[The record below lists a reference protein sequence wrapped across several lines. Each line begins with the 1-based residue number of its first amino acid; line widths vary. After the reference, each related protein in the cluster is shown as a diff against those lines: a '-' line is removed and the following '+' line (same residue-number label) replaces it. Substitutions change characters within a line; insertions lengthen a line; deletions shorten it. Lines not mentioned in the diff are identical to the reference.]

1 MADESFGED
10 DFGDDGRVTR
20 DDDFDDSFG
29 DSGYERGGDERSGLS
44 KSQLVANRPYD
55 EAVALSDEDSMD
67 SAASPQRLPGGEP
80 HVVHQEQQPIPA
92 PALQS
97 SPQPHS
103 FEDSDDPDESLDQ
116 ADAGADASAVYPS
129 AAAAAAAT
137 AEERQYGHGL
147 GGETHTAHGSD
158 SGGGAAG
165 SDGNDD
171 DESSS
176 SDEEGGMGGAGM
188 ATGYDPS
195 EYDSMDVGSDVKE
208 LFQHIERYKPHQIEL
223 DTRLKPFIPDFI
235 PAVGDIDAFIKV
247 PRPDNTAQDASMELG
262 LGILDEPAVM
272 QSDPS
277 VLELQLRQSTKQANL
292 RDATVRSVESA
303 DKQPQVL
310 TQWITSISDL
320 HRSKPQPT
328 VAYTHTMPSLDNLMQ
343 AWPSE
348 VEDMLSKVMLPTAM
362 IDLNLRQFVTTLCAV
377 LDIPVH
383 DGKLTESLHLLFE
396 LFSEFKKNQHFAV
409 YADAGAEGMAV
420 TGDFG
425 NQEIAGTDTTF
436 TVP

>member
-1 MADESFGED
+1 
-10 DFGDDGRVTR
+10 
-20 DDDFDDSFG
+20 
-29 DSGYERGGDERSGLS
+29 
-44 KSQLVANRPYD
+44 VANQPYD

-67 SAASPQRLPGGEP
+67 SAASPQRLPGAEP
-80 HVVHQEQQPIPA
+80 DVAQQQQQQQQQHAPA
-92 PALQS
+92 PAPAAE
-97 SPQPHS
+97 SPPGQHS
-103 FEDSDDPDESLDQ
+103 FEDSDDPDDSLDQ
-116 ADAGADASAVYPS
+116 AAMGADASAVYPS

-137 AEERQYGHGL
+137 AEEREFGHGEA
-147 GGETHTAHGSD
+147 GGETHAAHGSD
-158 SGGGAAG
+158 TGGRAAA
-165 SDGNDD
+165 SDD

-176 SDEEGGMGGAGM
+176 SDEEGGMGGGGM
-188 ATGYDPS
+188 AAGYDPS
-195 EYDSMDVGSDVKE
+195 EYDNMDVGADVKD

-235 PAVGDIDAFIKV
+235 PAVGDIDAFVKV
-247 PRPDNTAQDASMELG
+247 PRPDNAAQDASMQLG
-262 LGILDEPAVM
+262 LGILDEPSVV

-310 TQWITSISDL
+310 TQWITSINDL
-320 HRSKPQPT
+320 HRSKPQAK
-328 VAYTHTMPSLDNLMQ
+328 VGYTHTMPTLDNLMQ

-362 IDLNLRQFVTTLCAV
+362 IDLDLPQFVTTLCAV

-383 DGKLTESLHLLFE
+383 EGKLTESLHLLFE

-409 YADAGAEGMAV
+409 YADAGGEGMAV

-436 TVP
+436 TA